1 MTYKVLIVDD
11 DPMVADINRHYVEKN
26 DSFSV
31 KGIARNGEEALAFL
45 EKDSVDLIVLDVFM
59 PVMDG
64 IETLKNIRNRKDNVE
79 VIMVT
84 AANDT
89 ATLEQTMHLGVMD
102 YLVKPFSL
110 ERLQV
115 ALEKFVAKHK
125 FISQNTVLDQSKID
139 SLITTSSAP
148 AIVKAEELPKGI
160 QKKTLDKILEFFDT
174 ATYWQSVDMISK
186 KLGISIV
193 TIRHYLNYLVQ
204 EKVLEE
210 TINYETGG
218 HPSVLYRKLAK

>member
-26 DSFSV
+26 ALFTV
-31 KGIARNGEEALAFL
+31 KGFARNGEEALEFL
-45 EKDSVDLIVLDVFM
+45 KKEPVDLVVLDVFM

-64 IETLKNIRNRKDNVE
+64 IETLKNIRNRKDTVE

-89 ATLEQTMHLGVMD
+89 ATLDQTMHLGVLD
-102 YLVKPFSL
+102 YLVKPFSM
-110 ERLQV
+110 ERLLV
-115 ALEKFVAKHK
+115 SLEKFVTKYNL
-125 FISQNTVLDQSKID
+125 INQNTVLDQSKID
-139 SLITTSSAP
+139 SLITNP
-148 AIVKAEELPKGI
+148 PVLKNQELPKGI
-160 QKKTLDKILEFFDT
+160 QKKTLDKILEYFDT
-174 ATYWQSVDMISK
+174 ATFWQSVDIISK

-218 HPSVLYRKLAK
+218 HPSVLYRKQEK

>member
-1 MTYKVLIVDD
+1 MVYKVLIVDD

-26 DSFSV
+26 NLFVV
-31 KGIARNGEEALAFL
+31 KGRAANGEEALSFL
-45 EKDSVDLIVLDVFM
+45 EKEDVDLVILDVFM

-64 IETLKNIRNRKDNVE
+64 IETLKNIRNRKIPVE

-89 ATLEQTMHLGVMD
+89 ATLEQTMHLGVLD
-102 YLVKPFSL
+102 YLVKPFTL

-115 ALEKFVAKHK
+115 SLEKFVSRYNL
-125 FISQNTVLDQSKID
+125 INQNSILDQEKID
-139 SLITTSSAP
+139 SLIVNQVSVSE
-148 AIVKAEELPKGI
+148 EELPKGI
-160 QKKTLDKILEFFDT
+160 QKQTLEIILDYFDT
-174 ATYWQSVDMISK
+174 VTYYQSVDMISEK
-186 KLGISIV
+186 IGISIV

-204 EKVLEE
+204 KKVLEK

-218 HPSVLYRKLAK
+218 HPSMLYRKL

>member
-26 DSFSV
+26 ALFTV
-31 KGIARNGEEALAFL
+31 KGFARNGEEALEFL
-45 EKDSVDLIVLDVFM
+45 KKEPVDLVVLDVFM

-64 IETLKNIRNRKDNVE
+64 IETLKNIRNRKDTVE

-89 ATLEQTMHLGVMD
+89 ATLDQTMHLGVLD
-102 YLVKPFSL
+102 YLVKPFSM
-110 ERLQV
+110 ERLLV
-115 ALEKFVAKHK
+115 SLEKFVTKYNL
-125 FISQNTVLDQSKID
+125 INQNTVLDQSKID
-139 SLITTSSAP
+139 SLITNP
-148 AIVKAEELPKGI
+148 PVLKKQELPKGI
-160 QKKTLDKILEFFDT
+160 QKKTLDKILEYFDT
-174 ATYWQSVDMISK
+174 ATFWQSVDIISK

-218 HPSVLYRKLAK
+218 HPSVLYRKREK

>member
-1 MTYKVLIVDD
+1 MYKVLIVDD

-26 DSFSV
+26 SLFEV
-31 KGIARNGEEALAFL
+31 KGLARNGEEALKFL
-45 EKDSVDLIVLDVFM
+45 DENKVDLVVLDVFM

-64 IETLKNIRNRKDNVE
+64 IETLKNIRNLKIPTE

-89 ATLEQTMHLGVMD
+89 ATLDQTMHLGVLD
-102 YLVKPFSL
+102 YLVKPFTL

-115 ALEKFVAKHK
+115 SLEKF
-125 FISQNTVLDQSKID
+125 ISRYNLLSCNTVIDQSMID
-139 SLITTSSAP
+139 SLITNRTSAVRNDP
-148 AIVKAEELPKGI
+148 ELPKGI
-160 QKKTLDKILEFFDT
+160 QKNTLDRILAYFDT
-174 ATYWQSVDMISK
+174 VNFWQSVDMVSE

-193 TIRHYLNYLVQ
+193 TVRRYLNYLV
-204 EKVLEE
+204 EVKTLEE

-218 HPSVLYRKLAK
+218 HPSMLYRKI

>member
-1 MTYKVLIVDD
+1 MVYKVLIVDD

-26 DSFSV
+26 NLFVV
-31 KGIARNGEEALAFL
+31 KGRAANGEEALSFL
-45 EKDSVDLIVLDVFM
+45 EKEDVDLVILDVFM

-64 IETLKNIRNRKDNVE
+64 IETLKNIRNRKIPAE

-89 ATLEQTMHLGVMD
+89 ATLEQTMHLGVLD
-102 YLVKPFSL
+102 YLVKPFTL

-115 ALEKFVAKHK
+115 SLEKFVSRYNL
-125 FISQNTVLDQSKID
+125 INQNSILDQEKID
-139 SLITTSSAP
+139 SLIVNQVSVSE
-148 AIVKAEELPKGI
+148 EELPKGI
-160 QKKTLDKILEFFDT
+160 QKETLEIILDYFDT
-174 ATYWQSVDMISK
+174 VTYYQSVDMISEK
-186 KLGISIV
+186 IGISIV

-204 EKVLEE
+204 KKVLEK

-218 HPSVLYRKLAK
+218 HPSMLYRKL

>member
-1 MTYKVLIVDD
+1 MVYKVLIVDD

-26 DSFSV
+26 NLFVV
-31 KGIARNGEEALAFL
+31 KGRAANGEEALSFL
-45 EKDSVDLIVLDVFM
+45 EKEDVDLVILDVFM

-64 IETLKNIRNRKDNVE
+64 IEALKNIRNRKIPAE

-89 ATLEQTMHLGVMD
+89 ATLEQTMHLGVLD
-102 YLVKPFSL
+102 YLVKPFTL

-115 ALEKFVAKHK
+115 SLEKFVSRYNL
-125 FISQNTVLDQSKID
+125 INQNSILDQEKID
-139 SLITTSSAP
+139 SLIVNQVSVSE
-148 AIVKAEELPKGI
+148 EELPKGI
-160 QKKTLDKILEFFDT
+160 QKETLEIILDYFDT
-174 ATYWQSVDMISK
+174 VTYYQSVDMISEK
-186 KLGISIV
+186 IGISIV

-204 EKVLEE
+204 KKVLEK

-218 HPSVLYRKLAK
+218 HPSMLYRKL

>member
-26 DSFSV
+26 ALFTV
-31 KGIARNGEEALAFL
+31 KGFARNGEEALEFL
-45 EKDSVDLIVLDVFM
+45 KKEPVDLVVLDVFM

-64 IETLKNIRNRKDNVE
+64 IETLKNIRNRKDTVE

-89 ATLEQTMHLGVMD
+89 ATLDQTMHLGVLD
-102 YLVKPFSL
+102 YLVKPFSM
-110 ERLQV
+110 ERLLV
-115 ALEKFVAKHK
+115 SLEKFVTKYNL
-125 FISQNTVLDQSKID
+125 INQNTVLDQSKID
-139 SLITTSSAP
+139 SLITNP
-148 AIVKAEELPKGI
+148 PVLKNQELPKGI
-160 QKKTLDKILEFFDT
+160 QKKTLDKILEYFDT
-174 ATYWQSVDMISK
+174 ATFWQSVDIISK

-218 HPSVLYRKLAK
+218 HPSVLYRKREK

>member
-1 MTYKVLIVDD
+1 MAYKVLIVDD

-26 DSFSV
+26 SLFTV
-31 KGIARNGEEALAFL
+31 KGRAGNGEEALSFL
-45 EKDSVDLIVLDVFM
+45 EKEEVDLVILDVFM

-64 IETLKNIRNRKDNVE
+64 IETLKNIRNRKIPAE

-89 ATLEQTMHLGVMD
+89 ATLEQTMHLGVLD
-102 YLVKPFSL
+102 YLVKPFTL

-115 ALEKFVAKHK
+115 SLEKFVSRYNL
-125 FISQNTVLDQSKID
+125 INQNCILDQAKID
-139 SLITTSSAP
+139 SLIVNP
-148 AIVKAEELPKGI
+148 ASEKEEELPKGI
-160 QKKTLDKILEFFDT
+160 QKKTLEIILNYFDT
-174 ATYWQSVDMISK
+174 VTYYQSVDMISEK
-186 KLGISIV
+186 IGISIV

-204 EKVLEE
+204 KKVLEE

-218 HPSVLYRKLAK
+218 HPSMLYRKK

>member
-26 DSFSV
+26 ALFTV
-31 KGIARNGEEALAFL
+31 KGFARNGEEALEFL
-45 EKDSVDLIVLDVFM
+45 KKEPVDLVVLDVFM

-64 IETLKNIRNRKDNVE
+64 IETLKNIRNKKDTVE

-89 ATLEQTMHLGVMD
+89 ATLDQTMHLGVLD

-110 ERLQV
+110 ERLLV
-115 ALEKFVAKHK
+115 SLEKFVTKYNL
-125 FISQNTVLDQSKID
+125 INQNTVLDQSKID
-139 SLITTSSAP
+139 SLITNP
-148 AIVKAEELPKGI
+148 PVLKNQELPKGI
-160 QKKTLDKILEFFDT
+160 QKKTLDKILEYFDT
-174 ATYWQSVDMISK
+174 ATFWQSVDIISK

-218 HPSVLYRKLAK
+218 HPSVLYRKREK

>member
-26 DSFSV
+26 ALFTV
-31 KGIARNGEEALAFL
+31 KGFARNGEEALEFL
-45 EKDSVDLIVLDVFM
+45 KKEPVDLVVLDVFM

-64 IETLKNIRNRKDNVE
+64 IETLKNIRNRKDTVE

-89 ATLEQTMHLGVMD
+89 ATLDQTMHLGVLD

-110 ERLQV
+110 ERLLV
-115 ALEKFVAKHK
+115 SLEKFVTKYK
-125 FISQNTVLDQSKID
+125 LINQNTVLDQSKID
-139 SLITTSSAP
+139 SLITNP
-148 AIVKAEELPKGI
+148 PVLKNQELPKGI
-160 QKKTLDKILEFFDT
+160 QKKTLDKILEYFDT
-174 ATYWQSVDMISK
+174 ASFWQSVDIISK

-218 HPSVLYRKLAK
+218 HPSVLYRKREK

>member
-26 DSFSV
+26 ALFTV
-31 KGIARNGEEALAFL
+31 KGFARNGEEALEFL
-45 EKDSVDLIVLDVFM
+45 KKEPVDLVVLDVFM

-64 IETLKNIRNRKDNVE
+64 IETLKNIRNRKDTVE

-89 ATLEQTMHLGVMD
+89 ATLDQTMHLGVLD

-110 ERLQV
+110 ERLLV
-115 ALEKFVAKHK
+115 SLEKFVTKYNL
-125 FISQNTVLDQSKID
+125 INQNSVLDQSKID
-139 SLITTSSAP
+139 SLITNP
-148 AIVKAEELPKGI
+148 PVLKNQELPKGI
-160 QKKTLDKILEFFDT
+160 QKKTLDKILEYFDT
-174 ATYWQSVDMISK
+174 ATFWQSVDIISK

-218 HPSVLYRKLAK
+218 HPSVLYRKREK

>member
-26 DSFSV
+26 ALFTV
-31 KGIARNGEEALAFL
+31 KGFARNGEEALEFL
-45 EKDSVDLIVLDVFM
+45 KKEPVDLVVLDVFM

-64 IETLKNIRNRKDNVE
+64 IETLKNIRNRKDTVE

-89 ATLEQTMHLGVMD
+89 ATLDQTMHLGVLD

-110 ERLQV
+110 ERLLV
-115 ALEKFVAKHK
+115 SLEKFVTKYNL
-125 FISQNTVLDQSKID
+125 INQNTVLDQSKID
-139 SLITTSSAP
+139 SLITNP
-148 AIVKAEELPKGI
+148 PVKKNQELPKGI
-160 QKKTLDKILEFFDT
+160 QKKTLDKILEYFDT
-174 ATYWQSVDMISK
+174 ATFWQSVDIISK

-218 HPSVLYRKLAK
+218 HPSVLYRKREK

>member
-26 DSFSV
+26 ALFTV
-31 KGIARNGEEALAFL
+31 KGFARNGEEALEFL
-45 EKDSVDLIVLDVFM
+45 KKEPVDLVVLDVFM

-64 IETLKNIRNRKDNVE
+64 IETLKNIRNRKDTVE

-89 ATLEQTMHLGVMD
+89 ATLDQTMHLGVLD

-110 ERLQV
+110 ERLLV
-115 ALEKFVAKHK
+115 SLEKFVTKYNL
-125 FISQNTVLDQSKID
+125 INQNTVLDQSKID
-139 SLITTSSAP
+139 SLITNP
-148 AIVKAEELPKGI
+148 PVLKNQELPKGI
-160 QKKTLDKILEFFDT
+160 QKKTLDKILEYFDT
-174 ATYWQSVDMISK
+174 ATFWQSVDIISK

-204 EKVLEE
+204 KKVLEE

-218 HPSVLYRKLAK
+218 HPSVLYRKREK

>member
-26 DSFSV
+26 ALFTV
-31 KGIARNGEEALAFL
+31 KGFARNGEEALEFL
-45 EKDSVDLIVLDVFM
+45 KKEPVDLVVLDVFM

-64 IETLKNIRNRKDNVE
+64 IETLKNIRNRKDTVE

-89 ATLEQTMHLGVMD
+89 ATLDQTMHLGVLD

-110 ERLQV
+110 ERLLV
-115 ALEKFVAKHK
+115 SLEKFVTKYNL
-125 FISQNTVLDQSKID
+125 INQNTVLDQSKID
-139 SLITTSSAP
+139 SLITNP
-148 AIVKAEELPKGI
+148 PVKKKQELPKGI
-160 QKKTLDKILEFFDT
+160 QKKTLDKILEYFDT
-174 ATYWQSVDMISK
+174 ATFWQSVDIISK

-218 HPSVLYRKLAK
+218 HPSVLYRKREK

>member
-26 DSFSV
+26 ALFTV
-31 KGIARNGEEALAFL
+31 KGFARNGEEALEFL
-45 EKDSVDLIVLDVFM
+45 KKEPVDLVVLDVFM

-64 IETLKNIRNRKDNVE
+64 IETLKNIRNRKDTVE

-89 ATLEQTMHLGVMD
+89 ATLDQTMHLGVLD

-110 ERLQV
+110 ERLLV
-115 ALEKFVAKHK
+115 SLEKFVTKYNL
-125 FISQNTVLDQSKID
+125 INQNTVLDQSKID
-139 SLITTSSAP
+139 SLITNP
-148 AIVKAEELPKGI
+148 HVLKNQELPKGI
-160 QKKTLDKILEFFDT
+160 QKKTLDKILEYFDT
-174 ATYWQSVDMISK
+174 ATFWQSVDIISK

-204 EKVLEE
+204 DKVLEE

-218 HPSVLYRKLAK
+218 HPSVLYRKREK

>member
-26 DSFSV
+26 ALFTV
-31 KGIARNGEEALAFL
+31 KGFARNGEEALEFL
-45 EKDSVDLIVLDVFM
+45 KKEPVDLVVLDVFM

-64 IETLKNIRNRKDNVE
+64 IETLKNIRNRKDTVE

-89 ATLEQTMHLGVMD
+89 ATLDQTMHLGVLD

-110 ERLQV
+110 ERLLV
-115 ALEKFVAKHK
+115 SLEKFVTKYNL
-125 FISQNTVLDQSKID
+125 INQNTVLDQSKID
-139 SLITTSSAP
+139 SLITNP
-148 AIVKAEELPKGI
+148 PVLKNQVLPKGI
-160 QKKTLDKILEFFDT
+160 QKKTLEKILEYFDT
-174 ATYWQSVDMISK
+174 ATFWQSVDIISK

-218 HPSVLYRKLAK
+218 HPSVLYRKREK

>member
-26 DSFSV
+26 ALFTV
-31 KGIARNGEEALAFL
+31 KGFARNGEEALEFL
-45 EKDSVDLIVLDVFM
+45 KKEPVDLVVLDVFM

-64 IETLKNIRNRKDNVE
+64 IETLKNIRNRKDTVE

-89 ATLEQTMHLGVMD
+89 ATLDQTMHLGVLD

-110 ERLQV
+110 ERLLV
-115 ALEKFVAKHK
+115 SLEKFVTKYNL
-125 FISQNTVLDQSKID
+125 INQNTVLDQSKID
-139 SLITTSSAP
+139 SLITNP
-148 AIVKAEELPKGI
+148 PVLKNQELPKGI
-160 QKKTLDKILEFFDT
+160 QKKTLDKILEYFDT
-174 ATYWQSVDMISK
+174 ATFWQSVDIISK

-218 HPSVLYRKLAK
+218 HPSVLYRKREK